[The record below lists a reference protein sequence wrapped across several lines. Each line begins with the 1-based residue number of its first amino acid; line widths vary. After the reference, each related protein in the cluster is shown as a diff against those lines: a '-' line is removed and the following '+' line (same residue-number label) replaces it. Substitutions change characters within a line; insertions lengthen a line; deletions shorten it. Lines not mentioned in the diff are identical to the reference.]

1 MCLWYTLGQ
10 HLTWS
15 RNFGRHQYGHMLTW
29 RQVDGVYHQLLI
41 GCIWPLITTLMC
53 AILIQLW
60 SNVFVIYL
68 GTTSDLKQELWKA
81 SIWSYAHLRASG
93 WCIPPTTDWMYLA
106 SYYYPYVC
114 NSYPVVVQCVCDIPW
129 DNIWPEAGTLEG
141 INMVI
146 CSFEGKWMVYTTN
159 YWLDWCWINF
169 IWKDLECGCTIPG
182 LLAEMPIN

>member
-1 MCLWYTLGQ
+1 MCLWCTLGQ

-29 RQVDGVYHQLLI
+29 RQVDGVYQQLLI

-81 SIWSYAHLRASG
+81 SIWSYAHLRTSG
-93 WCIPPTTDWMYLA
+93 WCIPPTTDWIDVGLISYERILSVGVLYLDYLPKCP
-106 SYYYPYVC
+106 STKWLSLNPRH
-114 NSYPVVVQCVCDIPW
+114 
-129 DNIWPEAGTLEG
+129 IWEIT
-141 INMVI
+141 
-146 CSFEGKWMVYTTN
+146 S
-159 YWLDWCWINF
+159 WIYMGF
-169 IWKDLECGCTIPG
+169 
-182 LLAEMPIN
+182 LLGFQVRP

>member
-15 RNFGRHQYGHMLTW
+15 RNFGRHQYGHMLIW
-29 RQVDGVYHQLLI
+29 GQVGGVYHQLLI

-81 SIWSYAHLRASG
+81 SIWSFDAHLRASG
-93 WCIPPTTDWMYLA
+93 WCIPPTTDWIDVGLISYERILSVGVLYLDYWPKCP
-106 SYYYPYVC
+106 STKWLSLNPC
-114 NSYPVVVQCVCDIPW
+114 H
-129 DNIWPEAGTLEG
+129 IWEIT
-141 INMVI
+141 
-146 CSFEGKWMVYTTN
+146 S
-159 YWLDWCWINF
+159 WIYMGF
-169 IWKDLECGCTIPG
+169 
-182 LLAEMPIN
+182 LLGFQVRP